1 MDFRIFLL
9 LISVF
14 LTSSANAVPIKGL
27 YSADINLPVGS
38 SEAKMLNDAFSMA
51 AEEVLI
57 KVSGDKAA
65 ISASLLAQAKKQ
77 ASTWVAQHSVMNLSD
92 LLSWQGD
99 FVPGRQI
106 KVTFYQSSI
115 DNFLS
120 QNNLAVWGENRPS
133 VLVWLA
139 TENRGVRVLSGSNAP
154 SLVLNELAQSAN
166 AIGVPVYAP
175 LLDEVDK
182 NNLSATDVWGFFEDS
197 IMKASQRYQTDSV
210 AALRISQYAESV
222 TGNMLV
228 LLKNGDTERFSL
240 NAETVQAVVEQ
251 ASVYLAKVFSS
262 RYASVRNNS
271 SSNVLNIQIAGI
283 TSYKSMSKVQA
294 YLESISV
301 VRDVR
306 LLQVE
311 GEKIKFLIEIDGD
324 RQKLFNSISL
334 SRLLVNAPLNALDPD
349 ANRIVSYQYSGVN

>member
-14 LTSSANAVPIKGL
+14 LISSANAVPIKGL
-27 YSADINLPVGS
+27 YSAEVNLPVGS
-38 SEAKMLNDAFSMA
+38 SEAKMLDDAFSMA
-51 AEEVLI
+51 AEEVLV

-65 ISASLLAQAKKQ
+65 MSSSLLEQAKKQ
-77 ASTWVAQHSVMNLSD
+77 ASTWVAQHSVMNLTE
-92 LLSWQGD
+92 LLPWQGD
-99 FVPGRQI
+99 LVPGRQI

-139 TENRGVRVLSGSNAP
+139 TESNGFRTLSGSNAP
-154 SLVLNELAQSAN
+154 SVVLNEFAQAAN

-182 NNLSATDVWGFFEDS
+182 RNLAASDVWGFFEDN
-197 IMKASQRYQTDSV
+197 ILKASQRYQTDSV
-210 AALRISQYAESV
+210 AALRVSQYADSAA
-222 TGNMLV
+222 GNLLI
-228 LLKNGDTERFSL
+228 LLKSGDVARFSL
-240 NAETVQAVVEQ
+240 NGDSTQAVVEQ
-251 ASVYLAKVFSS
+251 ASVHLAKVFSS
-262 RYASVRNNS
+262 RYASVRNS
-271 SSNVLNIQIAGI
+271 RSSNILNIQVAGI
-283 TSYKSMSKVQA
+283 SSYTSMSKVQT

-306 LLQVE
+306 LLRVE
-311 GEKIKFLIEIDGD
+311 GEKIEFLIEIDGD